1 MNALIAVD
9 IQNDFCPGGT
19 IPVNEGDQVVP
30 VINRIRD
37 LFDAVVFTQ
46 DWHPKN
52 HVSFASTHGRKV
64 GEVIDVN
71 AVPQILW
78 PDHCI
83 QNTPGARLHEGLVV
97 KEGDFIL
104 HKGNDPGVDSYS
116 AFFDNQRINKTIL
129 DDYLHD
135 KGIREL
141 FVTGLATDYCVKFSV
156 LDALELG
163 YAVTVISDG
172 VRGVDLNPGDVDR
185 AFKEME
191 EKGARIITSDA
202 VVEMLGQ

>member
-1 MNALIAVD
+1 
-9 IQNDFCPGGT
+9 
-19 IPVNEGDQVVP
+19 
-30 VINRIRD
+30 
-37 LFDAVVFTQ
+37 
-46 DWHPKN
+46 
-52 HVSFASTHGRKV
+52 
-64 GEVIDVN
+64 
-71 AVPQILW
+71 
-78 PDHCI
+78 
-83 QNTPGARLHEGLVV
+83 V